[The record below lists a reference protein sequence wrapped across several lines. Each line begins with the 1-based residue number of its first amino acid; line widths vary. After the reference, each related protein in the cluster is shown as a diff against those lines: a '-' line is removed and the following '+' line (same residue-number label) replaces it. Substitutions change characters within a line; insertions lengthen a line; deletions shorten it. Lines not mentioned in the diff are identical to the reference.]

1 MKKKTKKRP
10 IAKRTLKNF
19 MKDESGSMTKENI
32 LKIGIGTIAALS
44 AFSGLA
50 KGQGAGPAPP
60 CDGEYTHV
68 SDNTLQWTGPDVG
81 AKTIIPSHTHHASH
95 CSY

>member
-1 MKKKTKKRP
+1 MKKKTKKSP
-10 IAKRTLKNF
+10 ITKRTLKNF

-50 KGQGAGPAPP
+50 KGQAGPAPL
-60 CDGEYTHV
+60 CDGTYSHV
-68 SDNTLQWTGPDVG
+68 SDNTLQWTGPDAG
-81 AKTIIPSHTHHASH
+81 TKTIIPSHTHHTAH

>member
-1 MKKKTKKRP
+1 MKKKIKNKP
-10 IAKRTLKNF
+10 IAKRSLKNF

-50 KGQGAGPAPP
+50 KGQVGPAPP

-68 SDNTLQWTGPDVG
+68 SDNTLQGTGSDIG
-81 AKTIIPSHTHHASH
+81 TKTIVPSHTHHAAH